1 MPKKICYICNISD
14 DVTEEGVFRFPKDNE
29 RLKDWM
35 ETLNLKVIPPENA
48 RLCVGHFLSHEI
60 EKRSDGRR
68 FLNPLALPLKES
80 GYQ

>member
-35 ETLNLKVIPPENA
+35 ETLNLKFIPPENA
-48 RLCVGHFLSHEI
+48 RLCFG
-60 EKRSDGRR
+60 
-68 FLNPLALPLKES
+68 
-80 GYQ
+80 